1 MADATNAS
9 PNAARL
15 VGSERG
21 KRNVQILLPLILLYY
36 WACLYLQVL
45 LPPPEESAWT
55 YALLVTPIALAAS
68 IGLLANLARGRYST
82 ASDALAAPL
91 LLLIAVATVVSA
103 GRGDLASIRST
114 GLMVLTLL
122 WLGGTRPRLPLATLN
137 IYFLASIV
145 VGGIWFLLGLS
156 DYGLLPGQ
164 YSEGADRGIEWRVSL
179 FPFVPESGFLALVV
193 LLANQVHGRGWSRI
207 CVCTLAL
214 YFVVFSGMRSALV
227 ALLLCEIYVA
237 LNGKRC
243 STKARTAQLVFL
255 IVTFAG
261 AIVASYAAP
270 FLPTLPGGVI
280 GNYLFRT
287 ETFGDSDA
295 ALSQTVYRAWL
306 WLQHLE
312 LFLSS
317 PLTGIGTF
325 EFSSVVKE
333 SLIEGKDDSGSESF
347 ITSWLA
353 RLGLCFVPFLVYLW
367 LLVRRAAVAVD
378 NLKGTIVLT
387 FGVASLAYGSFI
399 VPYNFMFIILFC
411 YLLQAVPRNFEPTR
425 RTAL

>member
-1 MADATNAS
+1 M
-9 PNAARL
+9 
-15 VGSERG
+15 
-21 KRNVQILLPLILLYY
+21 QFLLPLILLYY

-45 LPPPEESAWT
+45 LPPPDESAWT

-68 IGLLANLARGRYST
+68 IGLLATLTSGQYPT
-82 ASDALAAPL
+82 ASNALAAPL
-91 LLLIAVATVVSA
+91 LLLIAVATVVSV

-122 WLGGTRPRLPLATLN
+122 WLGGTRSWLRLATLN

-164 YSEGADRGIEWRVSL
+164 YADGADRGIEWRVSL

-193 LLANQVHGRGWSRI
+193 LLVNQVHGRGWSRI
-207 CVCTLAL
+207 CICALAL
-214 YFVVFSGMRSALV
+214 YFVVFSGMRSALI

-237 LNGKRC
+237 LNSKRC
-243 STKARTAQLVFL
+243 GTRARKAQLVIL
-255 IVTFAG
+255 IVTFVG

-270 FLPTLPGGVI
+270 LMPILPGGVI

-287 ETFGDSDA
+287 ETFGDSDVS
-295 ALSQTVYRAWL
+295 LSQSVYRAWL
-306 WLQHLE
+306 WLQHLD

-353 RLGLCFVPFLVYLW
+353 RLGLCFGPFLVYLW
-367 LLVRRAAVAVD
+367 VLVRRAAAAAD

-399 VPYNFMFIILFC
+399 VPYNFMFIVLFC
-411 YLLQAVPRNFEPTR
+411 YLLHGVPRNSAPTR
-425 RTAL
+425 QAAL